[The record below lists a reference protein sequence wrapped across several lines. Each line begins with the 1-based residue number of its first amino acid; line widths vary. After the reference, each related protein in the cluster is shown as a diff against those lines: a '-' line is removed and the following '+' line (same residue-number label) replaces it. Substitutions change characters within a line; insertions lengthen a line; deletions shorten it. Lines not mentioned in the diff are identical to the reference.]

1 MTQYNKR
8 PWIFGNLVPENFID
22 KLQANIIHRANKN
35 LPKKKKSTKRTWR
48 VQKHPHYKPD
58 VEVVEHAEDREE
70 MGEVRVRRKME
81 VLVKKRIIEM

>member
-1 MTQYNKR
+1 M
-8 PWIFGNLVPENFID
+8 
-22 KLQANIIHRANKN
+22 
-35 LPKKKKSTKRTWR
+35 
-48 VQKHPHYKPD
+48 QKHPHYKPD